1 MSSREESCQKVPIIA
16 GIQLPKFIFHTVRC
30 RKSLILS
37 GPDIPS
43 LFLVLQAY
51 YGVCFNENGVDSCG
65 LKKGKYIVFSQLGK
79 FVISILTNL

>member
-16 GIQLPKFIFHTVRC
+16 EIQLPKFIFCTVRC

-51 YGVCFNENGVDSCG
+51 YAVCFNENGVDSCG
-65 LKKGKYIVFSQLGK
+65 LKKVSAQYSH
-79 FVISILTNL
+79 NWANM